1 MVGKECRKNDI
12 VKKIPTL
19 QCAPI
24 NYASEMLNQEI
35 SATNGKIIVYFVTED
50 WYFCS
55 HRLPLAIA
63 AKKAGYI
70 VYVIT
75 RVTSHGDVIES
86 AGLNLVPIS
95 LSRRSKNPIAAAM
108 AIIRLVSIYR
118 RIKPQ
123 IVHHVAMK
131 PVIYGS
137 IAARIAGVPAIVNA
151 LAGLGFLFSSESAM
165 ARSLRPIIKGL
176 LRILLNNEGTTV
188 ILQNPD
194 DVKLIVGSATVG
206 RDRVK
211 LIMGSGVDTKEY
223 RWQPESG
230 DIPIVLLASRLLWD
244 KGVGEFVEAA
254 GILKK
259 EGAQA
264 RFVLAGEGDDENPG
278 SISNSQLDTWQE
290 QGDVECWGRRSDMPT
305 VFAESHI
312 VCLPTKYGEGVPK
325 VLIEAASCGRP
336 IVTTDT
342 PGCREIV
349 KDGVNGI
356 LVPIKDAD
364 ALVRAIRT
372 LLDSPDLRSRMG
384 HEGRQLVK
392 RKFALAKV
400 LKETLAVYESMNQ

>member
-1 MVGKECRKNDI
+1 M
-12 VKKIPTL
+12 
-19 QCAPI
+19 
-24 NYASEMLNQEI
+24 NQEI

-86 AGLNLVPIS
+86 AGLKLIPIK
-95 LSRRSKNPIAAAM
+95 LSRHSKNPFAEAVILKQL
-108 AIIRLVSIYR
+108 IKIYKDLR
-118 RIKPQ
+118 PQ
-123 IVHHVAMK
+123 VVHHVALK

-137 IAARIAGVPAIVNA
+137 IAARITGVPATVNA
-151 LAGLGFLFSSESAM
+151 MAGLGYLFSSESIM
-165 ARSLRPIIKGL
+165 ARLLRPVIKGL
-176 LRILLNNEGTTV
+176 FRLLLNNKRTTL

-194 DVKLIVGSATVG
+194 DVEVICGSGAVD
-206 RDRVK
+206 RDRVR
-211 LIMGSGVDTKEY
+211 LILGSGVDTKEY

-230 DIPIVLLASRLLWD
+230 DVPIVLLASRLLWD

-278 SISNSQLDTWQE
+278 SISISQLNTWQE
-290 QGDVECWGRRSDMPT
+290 QGDVECWGRRPDMPT

-312 VCLPTKYGEGVPK
+312 VCLPTNYGEGVPK

-356 LVPIKDAD
+356 LVPIKDVD
-364 ALVRAIRT
+364 ALVRAIRM

-392 RKFALAKV
+392 RKFSLAIV
-400 LKETLAVYESMNQ
+400 LDETLAVYESMCQ